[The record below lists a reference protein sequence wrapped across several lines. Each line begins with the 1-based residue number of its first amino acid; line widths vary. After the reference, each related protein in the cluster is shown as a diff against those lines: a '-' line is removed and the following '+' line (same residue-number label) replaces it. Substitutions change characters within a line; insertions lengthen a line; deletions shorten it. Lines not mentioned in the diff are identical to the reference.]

1 MKQNIYTVTL
11 LISILM
17 LSGECGYEPSD
28 YDWMVQRWKN
38 ESNEIF

>member
-11 LISILM
+11 LLSILM

-28 YDWMVQRWKN
+28 YEWTVEETENDR
-38 ESNEIF
+38 